1 MELLVVMEAGG
12 AVVGRHHS
20 HHALILAYH
29 SPSEQG
35 SGGELQSMADFL
47 KSLHLISCYFW
58 KFINKEKKKPDC
70 DWNLSLQL
78 PKDMHTFTK

>member
-1 MELLVVMEAGG
+1 MESLVVMEAGG

-29 SPSEQG
+29 SQSEQG

-58 KFINKEKKKPDC
+58 KFINKEKKPD
-70 DWNLSLQL
+70 
-78 PKDMHTFTK
+78 